1 MKEGPLLKKDLKVYN
16 GVNSFY
22 NMSLLVISVL

>member
-1 MKEGPLLKKDLKVYN
+1 MN

-22 NMSLLVISVL
+22 NGEVPYLKNM

>member
-1 MKEGPLLKKDLKVYN
+1 MMN

-22 NMSLLVISVL
+22 NGEVPYLKNM